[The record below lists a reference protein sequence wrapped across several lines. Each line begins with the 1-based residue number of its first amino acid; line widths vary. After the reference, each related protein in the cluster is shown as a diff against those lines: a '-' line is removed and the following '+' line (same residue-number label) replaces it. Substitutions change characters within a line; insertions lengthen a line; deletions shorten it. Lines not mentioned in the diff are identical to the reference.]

1 VRAKCLVSTLAILL
15 MTIGLST
22 PAVSVAAEPK
32 CLNSN
37 APQIGL
43 NFIRFYWPES
53 PRGGLDTSTPYRQP
67 DWIFNDFADLGVH
80 AYRQFV
86 MADLLWDVVEPRDSE
101 WNWQAADV
109 VLRNPKF
116 EPIVTLFSLQYS
128 SPTPPWASSP
138 AQFQKRIGAE
148 ARDYLE
154 TVVRRYASFVKY
166 WELGNEM
173 DHWRAADPN
182 EKPLGKERLPSSYP
196 VDGFSPYDQGIFLS
210 EAAAIIRSL
219 DPDAVIMM
227 PGLGG
232 LDDYCVNSWLSGVVE
247 GGGSEWFDIVNY
259 HYYSS
264 WERYSLLRLQFQD
277 ALKRLG
283 ISDKPVWLTE
293 TGATTSPTLTIR
305 TNYPNSPESQ
315 AADVFRRIV
324 QAYGHDDS
332 FVAWHTYIGS
342 SDTTGD
348 WRAYGIRTEKAEAQ
362 PAYFAFKLLTHELI
376 PFERV
381 EKISANAK
389 GMNVYKIT
397 TREGAVKYVAW
408 GNGLYTIPLGTT
420 EMTTVIPRLDGS
432 HSWQPAQPGE
442 AISLSPNPILLK

>member
-1 VRAKCLVSTLAILL
+1 
-15 MTIGLST
+15 
-22 PAVSVAAEPK
+22 
-32 CLNSN
+32 
-37 APQIGL
+37 
-43 NFIRFYWPES
+43 
-53 PRGGLDTSTPYRQP
+53 
-67 DWIFNDFADLGVH
+67 
-80 AYRQFV
+80 

-219 DPDAVIMM
+219 DPDAVIVM

-247 GGGSEWFDIVNY
+247 GGGRDWFDIVNY

-324 QAYGHDDS
+324 QAYGHGDS

-442 AISLSPNPILLK
+442 AILLSPNPILLK